1 MKTALKLLAVVWTG
15 ATLFACADVGTHND
29 TAGAAMRVAGSAS
42 DAYLIGRQ
50 QHLAGRYAEAIASYE
65 AALRA
70 DPGHVNADNG
80 LATIYAEQGDLVR
93 AIALWQ
99 QLLARLGDESGP
111 GTAFLYSNLGYAY
124 LLHGEYDNAIAALE
138 RACVLDPINHR
149 AWRHLG
155 AALDKLGE
163 HERALQMVQQA
174 NTLEGHDIKADY
186 ALAQRSGVAAIDSAI
201 DDGLGTTEI
210 KQSPNGIFELRRVP
224 AAGARPEALAE
235 PVAAPAAAGH
245 TLEISNG
252 NGVTGMAR
260 TLALQMEDPSL
271 RVVRLSNQ
279 KGFGVKQTRVEYQA
293 QFREAA
299 TRLAE
304 RVGSSATVE
313 VSNYKTADMRLVI
326 GRDLVVDKAASK
338 ALAAKNAKPKR
349 TRPG

>member
-1 MKTALKLLAVVWTG
+1 MKTALKLLAVACSG
-15 ATLFACADVGTHND
+15 GLLFACADVGTYND
-29 TAGAAMRVAGSAS
+29 TAGVATRVAGSAS
-42 DAYLIGRQ
+42 DAYLVGRQ

-70 DPGHVNADNG
+70 EPGHVNASNG
-80 LATIYAEQGDLVR
+80 LATVYAEQGELTR

-124 LLHGEYDNAIAALE
+124 LLHGEYDNAVGALE

-163 HERALQMVQQA
+163 HERAQQMMRQA
-174 NTLEGHDIKADY
+174 ATLEGHDIKADY
-186 ALAQRSGVAAIDSAI
+186 ALAQRSGVPAIASAI
-201 DDGLGTTEI
+201 DDGLATTEI
-210 KQSPNGIFELRRVP
+210 KQAPNGIFELRRIP
-224 AAGARPEALAE
+224 AAGAPPQAAV
-235 PVAAPAAAGH
+235 PATAPAAVGN

-252 NGVTGMAR
+252 NGVTGMAKS
-260 TLALQMEDPSL
+260 LALQMEDPSL

-279 KGFGVKQTRVEYQA
+279 KGFAVKQTRVEYQPMY
-293 QFREAA
+293 RAA
-299 TRLAE
+299 AARLAE
-304 RVGSSATVE
+304 RVGSAATVE
-313 VSNYKTADMRLVI
+313 ASNYKGADMRLVI
-326 GRDLVVDKAASK
+326 GRDLVEGKGAAK
-338 ALAAKNAKPKR
+338 TLAAKNAKPRR